1 MVIVSC
7 NIKKETGIFEPVS
20 FILAKM
26 EAMLKMESL
35 VGLFAGGGVLIVVLT
50 IGGIFVSMAF
60 TLLMIVVIRKWA
72 KNAFGPDRELLQTGV
87 PAQATILKIWDTG
100 VTLNDNP
107 QVGMLLE
114 VQPQGRD
121 PFRVEMKSIIS
132 RIAIAQIQPGR
143 VVPVRFDPENPS
155 KVALAF

>member
-1 MVIVSC
+1 MDLTSL
-7 NIKKETGIFEPVS
+7 
-20 FILAKM
+20 LAGSSM
-26 EAMLKMESL
+26 
-35 VGLFAGGGVLIVVLT
+35 LIVVLT
-50 IGGIFVSMAF
+50 IGGIVVSMVF
-60 TLLMIVVIRKWA
+60 TLLMIFVVRKWV
-72 KNAFGPDRELLQTGV
+72 KNAFGPDQKLLEEGV

-114 VQPQGRD
+114 VQPQGHE

-143 VVPVRFDPENPS
+143 VVPVRYDPQNPS

>member
-1 MVIVSC
+1 MDISSL
-7 NIKKETGIFEPVS
+7 IAESSAIII
-20 FILAKM
+20 ILT
-26 EAMLKMESL
+26 L
-35 VGLFAGGGVLIVVLT
+35 
-50 IGGIFVSMAF
+50 GGIFVSLAF
-60 TLLMIVVIRKWA
+60 TLLMIVVIRKWV
-72 KNAFGPDRELLQTGV
+72 KSAFGPDQKLLQQGV

-114 VQPQGRD
+114 IQAPNRE

-132 RIAIAQIQPGR
+132 RLALAQVQPGR
-143 VVPVRFDPENPS
+143 VVPVRYDPENPS